1 MVRKKRKKKKKSC
14 RLYQTQI
21 KAVPRSIVYDWVQGL
36 SGAPDE
42 PHAVYVSAMTEGSG
56 VGVSTEPP
64 VYTRSSVNKL
74 RALVK
79 AQGASNLCFQV
90 SLTDCIQVN
99 WETVLLGGKIFV
111 EVPSGIL
118 PAGSKESFVTL
129 LEFAEEELQCSH
141 VIVCFNKNRSDR
153 ASLIR
158 TFMFFGFVALPPG
171 SGLAP
176 VNGDLFFMAYTICDE
191 DDKDED
197 GSDSDDSASSSSN
210 NSSEDED

>member
-1 MVRKKRKKKKKSC
+1 
-14 RLYQTQI
+14 
-21 KAVPRSIVYDWVQGL
+21 
-36 SGAPDE
+36 
-42 PHAVYVSAMTEGSG
+42 MTEGSG

-99 WETVLLGGKIFV
+99 WETVLLGGKLFV

-153 ASLIR
+153 ACLIR

-171 SGLAP
+171 SGLVP

-191 DDKDED
+191 DDAKDED
-197 GSDSDDSASSSSN
+197 GSDSDDSSSSH
-210 NSSEDED
+210 NSSEEDD

>member
-1 MVRKKRKKKKKSC
+1 
-14 RLYQTQI
+14 
-21 KAVPRSIVYDWVQGL
+21 
-36 SGAPDE
+36 
-42 PHAVYVSAMTEGSG
+42 MTEGSG

-79 AQGASNLCFQV
+79 VQGASNLRFQV
-90 SLTDCIQVN
+90 SLTDSIQVN
-99 WETVLLGGKIFV
+99 WETVLLDGKIFV
-111 EVPSGIL
+111 EVPNGIL

-171 SGLAP
+171 SGLVP
-176 VNGDLFFMAYTICDE
+176 VNGDLFFMAYTICNEDE
-191 DDKDED
+191 EAKDSED
-197 GSDSDDSASSSSN
+197 SDSDDSSSSH
-210 NSSEDED
+210 NSSEEDD

>member
-1 MVRKKRKKKKKSC
+1 LVRKKRKKKKKTC
-14 RLYQTQI
+14 HLYQTPI
-21 KAVPRSIVYDWVQGL
+21 KVVPRSIVYDWVQGL
-36 SGAPDE
+36 SGVPDE

-79 AQGASNLCFQV
+79 AHGASNLCFQV

-99 WETVLLGGKIFV
+99 WETVLLNGKLFI
-111 EVPSGIL
+111 EVPGGIL

-141 VIVCFNKNRSDR
+141 VIVCFNKSRSDR

-171 SGLAP
+171 SGLVP
-176 VNGDLFFMAYTICDE
+176 INGDLFFMAYTICQDE
-191 DDKDED
+191 DAKDDED
-197 GSDSDDSASSSSN
+197 SESDDSSSSN
-210 NSSEDED
+210 SSCEEDN

>member
-1 MVRKKRKKKKKSC
+1 MGRKKRKKKKKSC
-14 RLYQTQI
+14 HPYPTSI
-21 KAVPRSIVYDWVQGL
+21 KGVPSRIVYDWVQGL
-36 SGAPDE
+36 SGVPDE

-64 VYTRSSVNKL
+64 VYTRSSVHKL

-90 SLTDCIQVN
+90 SLTDSIQVN

-141 VIVCFNKNRSDR
+141 VIVCFNKTRSDR

-171 SGLAP
+171 SGLVP
-176 VNGDLFFMAYTICDE
+176 INGDLFFMAYTICDE
-191 DDKDED
+191 DNKDED
-197 GSDSDDSASSSSN
+197 GSDSDDSSSSN
-210 NSSEDED
+210 NSSEEDD